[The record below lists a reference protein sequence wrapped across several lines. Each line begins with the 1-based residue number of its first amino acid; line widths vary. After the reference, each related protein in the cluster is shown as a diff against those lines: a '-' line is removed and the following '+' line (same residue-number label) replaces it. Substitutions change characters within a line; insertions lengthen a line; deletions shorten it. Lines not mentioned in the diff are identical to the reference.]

1 MRRET
6 IVLVAVFLFLGIG
19 FIILQFKNEPLLDPD
34 RTFHIEDKQRVYEVF
49 ITHRD
54 GEQVKLSKKN
64 GFWLLNDTFKANPN
78 IIENLL
84 DAIARI
90 QIKYVPPQAALPVI
104 INDLA
109 KNGIRVEIFDQHH
122 KKLMGY
128 YVGGSTVDERGTH
141 IIRENSDLP
150 FIGELAGWEGN
161 LRFRFRMKG
170 NEWRDKTIFEYKV
183 KDLAS
188 VELTYPKQQLASFQL
203 IQKNGSFQLKSAS
216 SLRKSIKIST
226 SKGIAYLNGFEKL
239 GAEAFETN
247 NPYRDS
253 IENSLPF
260 VTITLKEKEGKQRRL
275 KVWPI
280 YPLQSSDAGIV
291 TKNEYGIVER
301 FFAEDE
307 TGEFYLIQDRVFRRI
322 FRGFDYF
329 TQN

>member
-6 IVLVAVFLFLGIG
+6 IVLVAIFLCLGIG
-19 FIILQFKNEPLLDPD
+19 FFLLQFKNEPLVDPD

-64 GFWLLNDTFKANPN
+64 GFWLLNDAFKANPN

-90 QIKYVPPQAALPVI
+90 QIKYVPPQAAVPAI

-109 KNGIRVEIFDQHH
+109 KNGIRVEIFDRNH
-122 KKLMGY
+122 KKIMAY

-150 FIGELAGWEGN
+150 FVGELAGWEGN

-170 NEWRDKTIFEYKV
+170 NEWRDKTIFQYKV
-183 KDLAS
+183 RDLES
-188 VELTYPKQQLASFQL
+188 VQLTYPKQQLASFYLSQR
-203 IQKNGSFQLKSAS
+203 NGSFQLKSAS
-216 SLRKSIKIST
+216 SLRKSMKIST
-226 SKGIAYLNGFEKL
+226 SSGIAYLNGFEKL

-253 IENSLPF
+253 IEKSLPF
-260 VTITLKEKEGKQRRL
+260 VTVNIKEKEGKQRSL

-291 TKNEYGIVER
+291 TKNESGIVER
-301 FFAEDE
+301 FFAKDE
-307 TGEFYLIQDRVFRRI
+307 TGEFYLIQDRVFRKI
-322 FRGFDYF
+322 FRGYDYF

>member
-1 MRRET
+1 MSRESK
-6 IVLVAVFLFLGIG
+6 ILGAVFLILGIVLLL
-19 FIILQFKNEPLLDPD
+19 LQFNNNSKVDPD
-34 RTFHIEDKQRVYEVF
+34 RTFHVEDKGRIFEVF

-54 GEQVKLSKKN
+54 GEQVKLSKK
-64 GFWLLNDTFKANPN
+64 GDAWILNDVFVANPN
-78 IIENLL
+78 IMENLL

-90 QIKYVPPQAALPVI
+90 QIKYVPPQAAVPGI

-109 KNGIRVEIFDQHH
+109 KNGIRVEIFGRNHE
-122 KKLMGY
+122 KLIGY

-150 FIGELAGWEGN
+150 FVGELAGWEGN

-170 NEWRDKTIFEYKV
+170 DEWRDKTIFQYKV
-183 KDLAS
+183 RDLEKVA
-188 VELTYPKQQLASFQL
+188 LTYPKQQLASFTLTQEKGTFN
-203 IQKNGSFQLKSAS
+203 ISSNS
-216 SLRKSIKIST
+216 SLRKSLVISNA
-226 SKGIAYLNGFEKL
+226 KGIAYLSGFEKL

-253 IENSLPF
+253 IEQSLPF
-260 VTITLKEKEGKQRRL
+260 VTITLKEKKGKQRHL

-280 YPLQSSDAGIV
+280 YPLQSSETGVV
-291 TKNEYGIVER
+291 TKNESGIVER
-301 FFAEDE
+301 YFAGDE
-307 TGEFYLIQDRVFRRI
+307 KGEFYLIQDRVFRKI

>member
-6 IVLVAVFLFLGIG
+6 IVLGAVFLILGMVLIL
-19 FIILQFKNEPLLDPD
+19 LQFKNKPLVDPD
-34 RTFHIEDKQRVYEVF
+34 RTFHIEDKRRIFEVF

-54 GEQVKLSKKN
+54 GEQVKLRRQGDK
-64 GFWLLNDTFKANPN
+64 WILNDTFNANPN

-90 QIKYVPPQAALPVI
+90 QIKYVPPQAAVPGI

-109 KNGIRVEIFDQHH
+109 KNGIRVEIFDRNHD
-122 KKLMGY
+122 KIMGY

-150 FIGELAGWEGN
+150 FVGELAGWEGN

-170 NEWRDKTIFEYKV
+170 NEWRDKTIFQYKV
-183 KDLAS
+183 KDLES
-188 VELTYPKQQLASFQL
+188 VELTYPKQQLASFRLTQNKGTFH
-203 IQKNGSFQLKSAS
+203 IKSAS
-216 SLRKSIKIST
+216 SLRKSLDISN

-260 VTITLKEKEGKQRRL
+260 VMISLKVKQGKHRHL

-280 YPLQSSDAGIV
+280 YPLQSSETGVV
-291 TKNEYGIVER
+291 TKNEAGVVER
-301 FFAEDE
+301 YFAKDE
-307 TGEFYLIQDRVFRRI
+307 TGEFYLIQDRVFRKI
-322 FRGFDYF
+322 FRGYDYF

>member
-6 IVLVAVFLFLGIG
+6 IVLVAIFLCLGIG
-19 FIILQFKNEPLLDPD
+19 FFLLQFKNEPLVDPD

-90 QIKYVPPQAALPVI
+90 QIKYVPPQAAVPEI

-109 KNGIRVEIFDQHH
+109 KNGIRVEIFDRNH
-122 KKLMGY
+122 KKIMGY

-150 FIGELAGWEGN
+150 FVGELAGWEGN

-170 NEWRDKTIFEYKV
+170 NEWRDKTIFQYKV
-183 KDLAS
+183 RDLES
-188 VELTYPKQQLASFQL
+188 IELTYPKQQLASFHLSQR
-203 IQKNGSFQLKSAS
+203 NGSFQLKSAS
-216 SLRKSIKIST
+216 SLRKSMNIST
-226 SKGIAYLNGFEKL
+226 SSGIAYLNGFEKL

-260 VTITLKEKEGKQRRL
+260 VTINIKEKEGKQRSL

-280 YPLQSSDAGIV
+280 YPLQSTDAGIV
-291 TKNEYGIVER
+291 TKNESGIVER
-301 FFAEDE
+301 FFAKDE
-307 TGEFYLIQDRVFRRI
+307 SGEFYLIQDRVFRKI
-322 FRGFDYF
+322 FRGYDYF

>member
-6 IVLVAVFLFLGIG
+6 IVLVAIFLCLGIG
-19 FIILQFKNEPLLDPD
+19 FFLLQFKNEPLVDPD

-90 QIKYVPPQAALPVI
+90 QIKYVPPQAAVPAI

-109 KNGIRVEIFDQHH
+109 KNGIRVEIFDRNH
-122 KKLMGY
+122 KKIMGY

-150 FIGELAGWEGN
+150 FVGELAGWEGN

-170 NEWRDKTIFEYKV
+170 NEWRDKTIFEYQV
-183 KDLAS
+183 RDLAS

-203 IQKNGSFQLKSAS
+203 TQKNGAFQLKSTS
-216 SLRKSIKIST
+216 SLRKSMNIST
-226 SKGIAYLNGFEKL
+226 SRGIAYLNGFEKL

-260 VTITLKEKEGKQRRL
+260 VTVSIKEKEGKKRSL

-280 YPLQSSDAGIV
+280 YPLQSSNAGII

-301 FFAEDE
+301 FFAKDE
-307 TGEFYLIQDRVFRRI
+307 TGEFYLIQDRVFRKI
-322 FRGFDYF
+322 FRGYDYF